1 MSVMSALQI
10 WNDEFVQ
17 SWQNRKVKGLC
28 EDNASSKVELFLS
41 FENEF
46 ILLSFLFSFFFRCR
60 RFIALIHC

>member
-28 EDNASSKVELFLS
+28 EDNASSKVEHFLS
-41 FENEF
+41 FENKF
-46 ILLSFLFSFFFRCR
+46 ILLSFLFSSSFVV
-60 RFIALIHC
+60 ADSLL